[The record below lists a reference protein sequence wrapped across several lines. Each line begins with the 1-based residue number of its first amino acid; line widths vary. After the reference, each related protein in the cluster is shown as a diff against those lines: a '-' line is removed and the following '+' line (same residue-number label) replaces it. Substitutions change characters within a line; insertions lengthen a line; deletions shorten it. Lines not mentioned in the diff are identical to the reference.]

1 VACGQ
6 LSDTI
11 TITVEV
17 RNLGDLRAGAGVPL
31 DFYGT
36 WGTKEQHLKDAAGD
50 PLLYTLPNSIEPG
63 GSVLVSVTFA
73 PGNNEQTALPK
84 RVRVTV
90 DGGNQAADCTVCGAQ
105 RECNEGNNEIDGA
118 VKPGAALAD
127 LKIAIDSAGPCN
139 TPKVTVTVTNDGAQ
153 PASDVAVRVFAG
165 DPTSGGVALGD
176 ATIAGPLGAGESKSV
191 TLTLAALNRSV
202 TIYAVV
208 DPLDAI
214 EECDNGNNIARGP
227 SLTCGLR

>member
-1 VACGQ
+1 MREKLGNGIDVWGDPTDVWVAARRVWNQNAYHVTNVTEGSSIPQHEPESWKPYNGRLYNTHLSLAAAQLPESRRISRSRRSRSLSPDVACGQ

-50 PLLYTLPNSIEPG
+50 PLVYTLPNSIEAG

-73 PGNNEQTALPK
+73 PGNNGQTAALPK

-90 DGGNQAADCTVCGAQ
+90 DGGNQAAGCTVCGAQ
-105 RECNEGNNEIDGA
+105 RECNEGNNE
-118 VKPGAALAD
+118 D
-127 LKIAIDSAGPCN
+127 L
-139 TPKVTVTVTNDGAQ
+139 TAQ
-153 PASDVAVRVFAG
+153 
-165 DPTSGGVALGD
+165 
-176 ATIAGPLGAGESKSV
+176 
-191 TLTLAALNRSV
+191 
-202 TIYAVV
+202 
-208 DPLDAI
+208 
-214 EECDNGNNIARGP
+214 
-227 SLTCGLR
+227 